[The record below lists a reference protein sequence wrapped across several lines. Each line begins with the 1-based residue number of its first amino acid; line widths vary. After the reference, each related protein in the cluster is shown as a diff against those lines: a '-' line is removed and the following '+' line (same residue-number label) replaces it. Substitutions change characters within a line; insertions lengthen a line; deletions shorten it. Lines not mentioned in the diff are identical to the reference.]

1 MSEEK
6 LREALRAQI
15 KNRAMMYYHIFN
27 EIRQEAGEEKAIEIM
42 KRAIYK
48 RGFEVGKILA
58 GHAPSDLKGLRD
70 AFMERIVPDEDR
82 IFSPEVRRC
91 DDQELEIKM
100 RRCPLKEA
108 YQEAG
113 LREEETARML
123 EIAGEVDR
131 GTFEGAGFS
140 FSGETWRPGQEG
152 CCHFHVRPK
161 KG

>member
-27 EIRQEAGEEKAIEIM
+27 EIGQETGEEKATEIM

-58 GHAPSDLKGLRD
+58 EYAPSDFKGLRD
-70 AFMERIVPDEDR
+70 AFLDRIVPDEDR
-82 IFSPEVRRC
+82 IFNPEVRRC
-91 DDQELEIKM
+91 DEQELEIKM
-100 RRCPLKEA
+100 GQCPLKEA

-113 LREEETARML
+113 LSEEETAKML
-123 EIAGEVDR
+123 EMAGQVDK

-140 FSGETWRPGQEG
+140 FSGETWRPGKEG
-152 CCHFHVRPK
+152 CCHFHIRARK
-161 KG
+161 